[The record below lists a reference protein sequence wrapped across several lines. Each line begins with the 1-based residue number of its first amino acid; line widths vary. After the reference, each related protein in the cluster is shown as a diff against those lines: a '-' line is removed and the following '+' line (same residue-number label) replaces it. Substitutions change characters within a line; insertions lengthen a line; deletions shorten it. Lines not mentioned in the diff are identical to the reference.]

1 MDNKVTVKEFRGD
14 ESFWMLMTNEEIY
27 VNVQDEKKSELIA
40 RLEKSQKEVLPT
52 ENIIHIKISDIK
64 EIVSK
69 KRSRTIDITTKS
81 DNFVMFDAESKEIR
95 NSVLEEIHNLLGES
109 YELKEK
115 KYSMFRRVITP
126 GCYTLFAA
134 GAGALAVWLASEQ
147 PVLVKRDMLVKK
159 SVATIIE
166 TLQFIEGV
174 GVQNAIIGATVLIV
188 VPIIYMALRIVKP
201 PVKIIIEER

>member
-1 MDNKVTVKEFRGD
+1 
-14 ESFWMLMTNEEIY
+14 
-27 VNVQDEKKSELIA
+27 
-40 RLEKSQKEVLPT
+40 
-52 ENIIHIKISDIK
+52 
-64 EIVSK
+64 
-69 KRSRTIDITTKS
+69 
-81 DNFVMFDAESKEIR
+81 MFDAESKEIR

-126 GCYTLFAA
+126 GCYTLLAA

>member
-126 GCYTLFAA
+126 GCYTLLAA